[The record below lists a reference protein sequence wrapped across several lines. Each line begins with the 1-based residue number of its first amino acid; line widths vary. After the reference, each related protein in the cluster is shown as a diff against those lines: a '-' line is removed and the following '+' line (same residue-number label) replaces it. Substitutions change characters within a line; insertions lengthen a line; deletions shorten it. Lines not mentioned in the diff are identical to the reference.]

1 MKTSLKPWINDLPD
15 YVAGRTVEE
24 IKRKYGLAS
33 VYKLASNENLFGPC
47 GKVKETLKEC
57 IGSVN
62 YYPDSDTYEIR
73 TAIADKFNISKD
85 NIIMGDG
92 TDQVIEMIC
101 DCFIDRQDNIVTG
114 DPNFLIYEKSALISG
129 GSAKKVPLRPDFSQD
144 IKSMLNAA
152 DSNTKAIF
160 IASPHNPSGTIISK
174 EDFEYLLKYAGRN
187 ILIIMDEAYY
197 EYMPPQKQLDTVS
210 YISGNPNLIVLRT
223 FSKIYGLAGLRI
235 GYGIANTE
243 IITGLNKIRLPFNV
257 SSMAQKAACAA
268 LADVGYI
275 KKIRDIISG
284 EKDKF
289 YSIFKEAG
297 IEYVESFANF
307 VLIKTGEKSGD
318 IVEELLKNGFIV
330 RPGVNLGLPGYIRV
344 TLATPEIDDK
354 FLKVFME
361 IYKKLYQG

>member
-15 YVAGRTVEE
+15 YVAGRTIEE

-33 VYKLASNENLFGPC
+33 VYKLASNENLFGPS

-57 IGSVN
+57 IDSVN

-73 TAIADKFNISKD
+73 TALAGKFNISKD

-129 GSAKKVPLRPDFSQD
+129 GSVKKVPLRPDFSQD
-144 IKSMLNAA
+144 IKSILNTA

-174 EDFEYLLKYAGRN
+174 EDFEYLLRSTGRN
-187 ILIIMDEAYY
+187 VLIVMDEAYY
-197 EYMPPQKQLDTVS
+197 EYMPPQKQFDTVS

-235 GYGIANTE
+235 GYGIADPE

-257 SSMAQKAACAA
+257 SSVAQKAAIAA
-268 LADVGYI
+268 LADRDYI
-275 KKIRDIISG
+275 LKIRDTISNG
-284 EKDKF
+284 KDKF
-289 YSIFKEAG
+289 YSAFKEAG

-307 VLIKTGEKSGD
+307 ILVKTGEKSGA
-318 IVEELLKNGFIV
+318 IVEEFLKNGFIV

-344 TLATPEIDDK
+344 TLATPEIDEK
-354 FLKVFME
+354 FLMVFIE
-361 IYKKLYQG
+361 IYKQYYSV

>member
-15 YVAGRTVEE
+15 YVAGRTIEE
-24 IKRKYGLAS
+24 IKRKYGLAE
-33 VYKLASNENLFGPC
+33 VYKLASNENLFGPAA
-47 GKVKETLKEC
+47 GVKETLKESAES
-57 IGSVN
+57 IN
-62 YYPDSDTYEIR
+62 YYPDSDTFEIR
-73 TAIADKFNISKD
+73 TAIAGKFNISKD

-129 GSAKKVPLRPDFSQD
+129 GSAKKIPLRPDFSQD
-144 IKSMLNAA
+144 IKSILEAA

-174 EDFEYLLKYAGRN
+174 KDFDYLLKNAGRN
-187 ILIIMDEAYY
+187 ILIVMDEAYY
-197 EYMPPQKQLDTVS
+197 EYMPPQKQIDTIS
-210 YISGNPNLIVLRT
+210 YIPDNPNLVVLRT

-235 GYGIANTE
+235 GYGIADTE

-257 SSMAQKAACAA
+257 SSVAQKAACAA
-268 LADVGYI
+268 LADGEYI
-275 KKIRDIISG
+275 VKVRDIILS
-284 EKDKF
+284 EKEKF
-289 YSIFKEAG
+289 YMAFKGAG

-307 VLIKTGEKSGD
+307 VLIKTGEKSGA

-330 RPGVNLGLPGYIRV
+330 RPGVNLGLPDYIRV
-344 TLATPEIDDK
+344 SMATPQIDDK
-354 FLKVFME
+354 FLKVFVE
-361 IYKKLYQG
+361 IYKKSYQV